1 MLNSDT
7 VNQNA
12 KIQTETKQ
20 IETLLYPIKDE
31 EARMQ
36 IIMQKFEPDRVIEP
50 TDEDR
55 KLDVSS
61 EAKSAHAALQNIS
74 DEKTISQHLKQID
87 VENEVKRREVDN

>member
-1 MLNSDT
+1 MH
-7 VNQNA
+7 
-12 KIQTETKQ
+12 
-20 IETLLYPIKDE
+20 
-31 EARMQ
+31 

-50 TDEDR
+50 TDENK

-61 EAKSAHAALQNIS
+61 EARSAQAALQNTS